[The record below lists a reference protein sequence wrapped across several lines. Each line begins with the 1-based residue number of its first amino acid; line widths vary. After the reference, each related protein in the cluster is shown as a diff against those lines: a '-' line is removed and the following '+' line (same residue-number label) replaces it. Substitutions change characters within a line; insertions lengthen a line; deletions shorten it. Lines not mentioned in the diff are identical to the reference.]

1 MALSEGCRLYFLHQQ
16 MRNLPVARQR
26 PNHSRFNAR
35 ISMPR
40 LIALLRQA
48 NWLTHERV
56 VAWGVVLLVQE
67 LLLLSFIALW
77 LDGFA
82 GAVTTPSAND
92 FVSFYAAG
100 KLTLA
105 GTPAL
110 AYNQAAHYWAEQQ
123 ATAPGVS
130 YIFFFY
136 PPVFLF
142 LCAGFAKLPYYVAY
156 VLFQSVTLGLFVG
169 VMRGILREKGWTWIL
184 PILAFP
190 AVLWTIGQGQN
201 AFLTATLFGAATLLI
216 DRRPITAGLL
226 LGLLCYKP
234 HFGLLI
240 PIAFAAGRHWRAFI
254 AASLT
259 IVVLIGLS
267 IVLFGWETWQ
277 AYFTA
282 FAGSS
287 DTYTS
292 GRVALAGMVTPFGGA
307 LLLGF
312 DMHHAYVVQA
322 ITTLT
327 MVALIALIWRRGV
340 TRALRSASLLAATLL
355 AVPLALVY
363 DELLMLVAIAW
374 IVREARAR
382 GFLPWEKILLAA
394 IYPLSLLTWTAG
406 RVWHVPLGPVIGF
419 IVLLLC
425 LRRVRRIGP
434 WLARPGG
441 VITTRPDGIWR
452 FVATGDSF
460 RSRHP
465 VTPLSDPRDFDPGTH
480 RAGGLTPLN

>member
-1 MALSEGCRLYFLHQQ
+1 
-16 MRNLPVARQR
+16 
-26 PNHSRFNAR
+26 
-35 ISMPR
+35 MPG

-48 NWLTHERV
+48 DWLTRERV
-56 VAWGVVLLVQE
+56 VAWGMLLLVQE

-82 GAVTTPSAND
+82 GAAATPTAND

-110 AYNQAAHYWAEQQ
+110 AYNQAAHYIAEQQ
-123 ATAPGVS
+123 ATAPGIT

-142 LCAGFAKLPYYVAY
+142 LCAALAKLPYYVAY
-156 VLFQSVTLGLFVG
+156 VIFQSIALGLFVG

-184 PILAFP
+184 PMLAFP

-201 AFLTATLFGAATLLI
+201 AFLTATLFGALTLLI
-216 DRRPITAGLL
+216 DRRPLTAGLL

-234 HFGLLI
+234 HFGLLA
-240 PIAFAAGRHWRAFI
+240 PVALAASGRWRAFM

-267 IVLFGWETWQ
+267 IVLFGWGTWQ

-287 DTYTS
+287 DIYTS
-292 GRVALAGMVTPFGGA
+292 GRVSLAGMVTPFAGA
-307 LLLGF
+307 LLMGF
-312 DMHHAYVVQA
+312 DVRQAYVIQA
-322 ITTLT
+322 ITTLAMIVVT
-327 MVALIALIWRRGV
+327 ALIWHRGV
-340 TRALRSASLLAATLL
+340 PRALRSASLLTATLL

-363 DELLMLVAIAW
+363 DELLVLVAIAW

-394 IYPLSLLTWTAG
+394 IYPLSLVTWTAG
-406 RVWHVPLGPVIGF
+406 KVWHVPLGPVIGL

-425 LRRVRRIGP
+425 LRRVWSVEAPDYPDKGAAP
-434 WLARPGG
+434 RP
-441 VITTRPDGIWR
+441 V
-452 FVATGDSF
+452 
-460 RSRHP
+460 
-465 VTPLSDPRDFDPGTH
+465 
-480 RAGGLTPLN
+480 LNNELV